1 MKEAIIESINRN
13 CLYKREGWFKRY
25 MSKGYFCDFVT
36 DPERINSYIDIM
48 EGMVKIL
55 DRSYKGNWSFVFHR
69 LDNLPSIH
77 ILYPEI
83 EIRNSENEKH
93 TIRDLVVVI
102 DLSIGLRGRIL
113 IDNRIRGFRLTV
125 TKEEFI
131 SGYAHSHLHSLHEK
145 YNAFF
150 NGGEISSNYFCTGEN
165 EIPELVS
172 VFNDNQ
178 DLGTFELFLLTLD
191 TMMSW
196 ESIEGR
202 PYIYLRDISSY
213 STNRKRL
220 YVESYE
226 DANNI
231 FNMVLRSGLLKR
243 LKYDTLGNRI
253 RVVENDYFIKELYKI
268 VFKENPLLFCKREG
282 EDFYKVYLDEQFLK
296 PIKYSYVFKNTVK
309 PFKIYN
315 NRPLQINL
323 VNENVSSEFMLFPS
337 TYKKVI
343 NKINR
348 YLYEK
353 CVGYYETVR

>member
-25 MSKGYFCDFVT
+25 MSKGYFCDEVT
-36 DPERINSYIDIM
+36 NPESFINIM

-55 DRSYKGNWSFVFHR
+55 DRSYKGNWSFVFHS

-83 EIRNSENEKH
+83 EIRNSKNEKH

-102 DLSIGLRGRIL
+102 DLSIIGFRRKIT
-113 IDNRIRGFRLTV
+113 INSRIRGFRLTV

-131 SGYAHSHLHSLHEK
+131 SGYAHSHLRSLYEK

-150 NGGEISSNYFCTGEN
+150 DGGEISSNYFCTGEN

-196 ESIEGR
+196 ESLEGR
-202 PYIYLRDISSY
+202 PY
-213 STNRKRL
+213 
-220 YVESYE
+220 
-226 DANNI
+226 
-231 FNMVLRSGLLKR
+231 
-243 LKYDTLGNRI
+243 
-253 RVVENDYFIKELYKI
+253 
-268 VFKENPLLFCKREG
+268 
-282 EDFYKVYLDEQFLK
+282 FY
-296 PIKYSYVFKNTVK
+296 
-309 PFKIYN
+309 
-315 NRPLQINL
+315 
-323 VNENVSSEFMLFPS
+323 
-337 TYKKVI
+337 
-343 NKINR
+343 
-348 YLYEK
+348 
-353 CVGYYETVR
+353 